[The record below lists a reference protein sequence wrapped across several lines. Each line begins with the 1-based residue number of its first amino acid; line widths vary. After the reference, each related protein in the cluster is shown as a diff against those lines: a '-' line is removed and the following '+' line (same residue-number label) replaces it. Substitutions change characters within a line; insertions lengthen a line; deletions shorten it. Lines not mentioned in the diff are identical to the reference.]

1 MTAAENAL
9 LSLLCVVLTVYTI
22 LLFVRVIVSWAFLF
36 GFRPPYSGPLRTIL
50 DLLDDVTEPILRPL
64 RALIPPDPGGWRRAR
79 PFHPHRVRYPCGPAD
94 RAELL
99 TEGEGCMRRKKG
111 SEDAPATGD
120 ARITPEEVQQVEF
133 RLAFRGYNERDVDA
147 FLDRITEGLSSYR
160 EELEGLRSGSGLPLA
175 AVAGSTGDADAIV
188 AGARAEA
195 DEIVRRAQEQAAGI
209 RAAAGAGSGDARGA
223 VAPFLNKEREFLQS
237 LGGLVQT
244 HAEEIKQMVIA
255 IRERAEA
262 AAASEAP
269 RPAAPISSAR
279 RLVPRRSPS
288 RRASEARPRAPPAM
302 AAAAQPADLEPASAA
317 EIRERL
323 QASEPPIEIGSAED
337 EQDLAPEASPPIV
350 VESGT
355 EPVFSTEGAPA
366 SERRERSLRE
376 LFWGED

>member
-1 MTAAENAL
+1 
-9 LSLLCVVLTVYTI
+9 
-22 LLFVRVIVSWAFLF
+22 
-36 GFRPPYSGPLRTIL
+36 
-50 DLLDDVTEPILRPL
+50 
-64 RALIPPDPGGWRRAR
+64 
-79 PFHPHRVRYPCGPAD
+79 
-94 RAELL
+94 
-99 TEGEGCMRRKKG
+99 MRRKKG

-160 EELEGLRSGSGLPLA
+160 EELEAARSGSGLPLA
-175 AVAGSTGDADAIV
+175 AAAASTGDADAIV
-188 AGARAEA
+188 ARARAEA

-209 RAAAGAGSGDARGA
+209 RAAGAGSGDARGA

-244 HAEEIKQMVIA
+244 HAEEIKQMVMA

-262 AAASEAP
+262 SASSEAP
-269 RPAAPISSAR
+269 RPAAPVSSVPEAR
-279 RLVPRRSPS
+279 
-288 RRASEARPRAPPAM
+288 SEAEPERTGERGTAAS
-302 AAAAQPADLEPASAA
+302 AAAMPALVQPADLEPASAA

-323 QASEPPIEIGSAED
+323 QASEPPVEIGSPED
-337 EQDLAPEASPPIV
+337 EDLAPEASPPIV

>member
-1 MTAAENAL
+1 
-9 LSLLCVVLTVYTI
+9 
-22 LLFVRVIVSWAFLF
+22 
-36 GFRPPYSGPLRTIL
+36 
-50 DLLDDVTEPILRPL
+50 
-64 RALIPPDPGGWRRAR
+64 
-79 PFHPHRVRYPCGPAD
+79 
-94 RAELL
+94 
-99 TEGEGCMRRKKG
+99 MRRKKG

-160 EELEGLRSGSGLPLA
+160 EELEAARSGSGLPLA
-175 AVAGSTGDADAIV
+175 AAAASTGDADAIV
-188 AGARAEA
+188 ARARAEA

-209 RAAAGAGSGDARGA
+209 RAAGAGSGDARGA

-244 HAEEIKQMVIA
+244 HAEEIKQMVMA

-262 AAASEAP
+262 SASSEAP
-269 RPAAPISSAR
+269 RPAAPVSSVPEAR
-279 RLVPRRSPS
+279 
-288 RRASEARPRAPPAM
+288 SEAEPERTGERGTAAS
-302 AAAAQPADLEPASAA
+302 AAAMPAVVQPADLEPASAA

-323 QASEPPIEIGSAED
+323 QASEPPVEIGSPED
-337 EQDLAPEASPPIV
+337 EDLAPEASPPIV

>member
-1 MTAAENAL
+1 
-9 LSLLCVVLTVYTI
+9 
-22 LLFVRVIVSWAFLF
+22 
-36 GFRPPYSGPLRTIL
+36 
-50 DLLDDVTEPILRPL
+50 
-64 RALIPPDPGGWRRAR
+64 
-79 PFHPHRVRYPCGPAD
+79 
-94 RAELL
+94 
-99 TEGEGCMRRKKG
+99 MRRKKG

-160 EELEGLRSGSGLPLA
+160 EELEAARSGSGLPLA
-175 AVAGSTGDADAIV
+175 AAAVSTGDADAIV
-188 AGARAEA
+188 ARARAEA

-209 RAAAGAGSGDARGA
+209 RAAGAGSGDARGA

-244 HAEEIKQMVIA
+244 HAEEIKQMVMA

-262 AAASEAP
+262 SASSEAP
-269 RPAAPISSAR
+269 RPAAPVSSVPEAR
-279 RLVPRRSPS
+279 
-288 RRASEARPRAPPAM
+288 SEAEPERTGELGTAAS
-302 AAAAQPADLEPASAA
+302 AAAMPAVVQPADLEPASAA

-323 QASEPPIEIGSAED
+323 QASEPPVEIGSPED
-337 EQDLAPEASPPIV
+337 EDLAPEASPPIV

>member
-1 MTAAENAL
+1 
-9 LSLLCVVLTVYTI
+9 
-22 LLFVRVIVSWAFLF
+22 
-36 GFRPPYSGPLRTIL
+36 
-50 DLLDDVTEPILRPL
+50 
-64 RALIPPDPGGWRRAR
+64 
-79 PFHPHRVRYPCGPAD
+79 
-94 RAELL
+94 
-99 TEGEGCMRRKKG
+99 MRRKKG

-160 EELEGLRSGSGLPLA
+160 EELEGVGSASGLPLA

-188 AGARAEA
+188 ARARAEA

-209 RAAAGAGSGDARGA
+209 RAASGAGSGDARGP

-244 HAEEIKQMVIA
+244 HAEEIKQMVMA

-262 AAASEAP
+262 SVSSEAP
-269 RPAAPISSAR
+269 RPAAPISSAA
-279 RLVPRRSPS
+279 PEAQSQA
-288 RRASEARPRAPPAM
+288 ASAASTPAVV
-302 AAAAQPADLEPASAA
+302 QPADLEPASAA

-323 QASEPPIEIGSAED
+323 QASEPPVEIGSAED
-337 EQDLAPEASPPIV
+337 EDLAPDASPPIV

>member
-1 MTAAENAL
+1 
-9 LSLLCVVLTVYTI
+9 
-22 LLFVRVIVSWAFLF
+22 
-36 GFRPPYSGPLRTIL
+36 
-50 DLLDDVTEPILRPL
+50 
-64 RALIPPDPGGWRRAR
+64 
-79 PFHPHRVRYPCGPAD
+79 
-94 RAELL
+94 
-99 TEGEGCMRRKKG
+99 MRRKKG
-111 SEDAPATGD
+111 TEDAPATGD

-160 EELEGLRSGSGLPLA
+160 EEVEALSSGSGLPLA

-188 AGARAEA
+188 ARARAEA
-195 DEIVRRAQEQAAGI
+195 DEIVRLAQEQAAGI

-244 HAEEIKQMVIA
+244 HAEEIKQMVMA

-262 AAASEAP
+262 SAASEAP
-269 RPAAPISSAR
+269 RSAAPISSA
-279 RLVPRRSPS
+279 P
-288 RRASEARPRAPPAM
+288 EARSQAEPERTGERGTAAMPAVGP
-302 AAAAQPADLEPASAA
+302 AVVQPVDLEPASAA

-337 EQDLAPEASPPIV
+337 EELAPEASPPIV

>member
-1 MTAAENAL
+1 
-9 LSLLCVVLTVYTI
+9 
-22 LLFVRVIVSWAFLF
+22 
-36 GFRPPYSGPLRTIL
+36 
-50 DLLDDVTEPILRPL
+50 
-64 RALIPPDPGGWRRAR
+64 
-79 PFHPHRVRYPCGPAD
+79 
-94 RAELL
+94 
-99 TEGEGCMRRKKG
+99 MRRKKG
-111 SEDAPATGD
+111 TEEAPATGD

-133 RLAFRGYNERDVDA
+133 RLAFRGYNEGDVDA

-160 EELEGLRSGSGLPLA
+160 EELEGMRSGSGLPLA
-175 AVAGSTGDADAIV
+175 AAAGSTGDADAIV
-188 AGARAEA
+188 ARARAEA

-244 HAEEIKQMVIA
+244 HAEEIKQMVMA

-262 AAASEAP
+262 SALSEASA
-269 RPAAPISSAR
+269 AAPISSA
-279 RLVPRRSPS
+279 PEAPS
-288 RRASEARPRAPPAM
+288 QAEPERTAERG
-302 AAAAQPADLEPASAA
+302 AAASAAVMPAVAQPADLEPASAT

-323 QASEPPIEIGSAED
+323 QASEPPIEIGSAQD
-337 EQDLAPEASPPIV
+337 EDLAPEASPPVV